1 MEYYLCQYMNFNVIS
16 ALQNLTNIFGAHRNG
31 KSYFVR
37 PARAIISTRY
47 FLCLECLWE
56 VVEMIL
62 PLREVPAAVVAAR
75 PRHVLDADNIVFT
88 MYDLGFGI

>member
-1 MEYYLCQYMNFNVIS
+1 
-16 ALQNLTNIFGAHRNG
+16 
-31 KSYFVR
+31 
-37 PARAIISTRY
+37 
-47 FLCLECLWE
+47 
-56 VVEMIL
+56 MIL

>member
-1 MEYYLCQYMNFNVIS
+1 MNFNVIS
-16 ALQNLTNIFGAHRNG
+16 ALQNLMNIFGVHRNG

-37 PARAIISTRY
+37 LARATISTRY

-75 PRHVLDADNIVFT
+75 PRHVPDADNIVFT